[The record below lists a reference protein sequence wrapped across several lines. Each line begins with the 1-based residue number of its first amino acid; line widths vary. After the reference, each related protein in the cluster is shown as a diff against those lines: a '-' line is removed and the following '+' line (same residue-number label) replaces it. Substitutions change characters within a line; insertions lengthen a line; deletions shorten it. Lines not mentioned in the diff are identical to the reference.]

1 MRRGLA
7 GLSQPQGQ
15 SGAHRPQAAQAGRRA
30 QAVVEAAEV
39 AARAADLRAQRSLD
53 PVLDVGQARR
63 GVRAGSERSIRSWYE
78 VSRILTFSSNH
89 NYEDNLIVVLAWLS
103 KLMS

>member
-7 GLSQPQGQ
+7 GLGQAQGQ
-15 SGAHRPQAAQAGRRA
+15 PGAHRPQAAQAGRRA

-53 PVLDVGQARR
+53 PVLDVCQARR
-63 GVRAGSERSIRSWYE
+63 GVSAGSERYAR
-78 VSRILTFSSNH
+78 TQKF
-89 NYEDNLIVVLAWLS
+89 A
-103 KLMS
+103 